1 MMEDGCW
8 QWTCKETVTSPLM
21 ACWLVRGPGRPAHD
35 TPLQHQLEL
44 LPFFFFFFFLFCISY
59 LLTYIYIYI
68 FFLHLEDIDIPIVPI
83 WIQVWSLSH
92 RNVSFIQ
99 FQVQDLV
106 CCCNCTQMSLLYYL
120 LCVFLLCALVQGL
133 LLYPD
138 DRRYT
143 GRPPQFPPEDVFA
156 ELGRVHASPAGA
168 HDFKTSLL

>member
-1 MMEDGCW
+1 
-8 QWTCKETVTSPLM
+8 M
-21 ACWLVRGPGRPAHD
+21 AVGNGPVRRLWPPRSWLVDWSEAPEG
-35 TPLQHQLEL
+35 QHTTRHYSTNWSYYL
-44 LPFFFFFFFLFCISY
+44 FSFFFFFLFCISY

-106 CCCNCTQMSLLYYL
+106 CCCNCTQMSLLCYL

-138 DRRYT
+138 DRGYA